1 MTWGRSEL
9 GREAGLRRLRREP
22 TGPFISGLSCPI
34 SSALA
39 ISQSLCDGSYCHRMG
54 AGLP

>member
-39 ISQSLCDGSYCHRMG
+39 ISQSLCDGS
-54 AGLP
+54 